1 MLSKVI
7 RDARLAAGLSQAG
20 LGHKLGLSDA
30 AVNHWESGKSEPSRK
45 HLAALIETLGLDPA
59 VVVASSSASQPATT
73 AAPARARPRAPVLDI
88 QDMPRKTPILGLAQ
102 GGDGDDMFYL
112 NGQVADY
119 ARTPPRIAGRAN
131 VFAIWTSG
139 DSMFPWRASGDLVYV
154 EERPVR
160 VGDYVILEMQPD
172 AHDTR
177 PAILKRLAGQTPT
190 KIRLEQYNPQK
201 IIEIDRR
208 KIVRMLRVID
218 WPELLG

>member
-73 AAPARARPRAPVLDI
+73 AAPARARLRTPIPDI

-160 VGDYVILEMQPD
+160 IGDYVILEMQPD

-201 IIEIDRR
+201 TIEIDRR

>member
-30 AVNHWESGKSEPSRK
+30 AVNHWESGKSEPSRR

-59 VVVASSSASQPATT
+59 VVVASSSASHPPTT
-73 AAPARARPRAPVLDI
+73 TARARPRAPVLDI

-201 IIEIDRR
+201 TIEIDRR

>member
-59 VVVASSSASQPATT
+59 VVVASSSASHPPTT
-73 AAPARARPRAPVLDI
+73 TARARPRAPVLDI

-201 IIEIDRR
+201 TIEIDRR

>member
-1 MLSKVI
+1 MLSKMI

-59 VVVASSSASQPATT
+59 VVVASSSASQPAT
-73 AAPARARPRAPVLDI
+73 APARARPRAPVLDI

-119 ARTPPRIAGRAN
+119 ARTPPRIAGRTN

-201 IIEIDRR
+201 TIEIDRR

>member
-1 MLSKVI
+1 
-7 RDARLAAGLSQAG
+7 
-20 LGHKLGLSDA
+20 
-30 AVNHWESGKSEPSRK
+30 
-45 HLAALIETLGLDPA
+45 
-59 VVVASSSASQPATT
+59 
-73 AAPARARPRAPVLDI
+73 VLDI

-112 NGQVADY
+112 NGQIADH

-177 PAILKRLAGQTPT
+177 PAILKRLAAQTPT

-201 IIEIDRR
+201 TIEIDRR

>member
-1 MLSKVI
+1 MLSRVI

-30 AVNHWESGKSEPSRK
+30 AVNHWESGKAEPSRK
-45 HLAALIETLGLDPA
+45 HMAALIETLGLDPA
-59 VVVASSSASQPATT
+59 VVVASSSASQPAT
-73 AAPARARPRAPVLDI
+73 APARARPRAPMLDI

-112 NGQVADY
+112 NGQIADY

-154 EERPVR
+154 EEKPVR
-160 VGDYVILEMQPD
+160 TGDYVIIEMQPD

-190 KIRLEQYNPQK
+190 KVRLEQYNPQK
-201 IIEIDRR
+201 TIEIDRR
-208 KIVRMLRVID
+208 KIVRMLRVVD

>member
-1 MLSKVI
+1 M
-7 RDARLAAGLSQAG
+7 
-20 LGHKLGLSDA
+20 
-30 AVNHWESGKSEPSRK
+30 
-45 HLAALIETLGLDPA
+45 
-59 VVVASSSASQPATT
+59 
-73 AAPARARPRAPVLDI
+73 LDI

-119 ARTPPRIAGRAN
+119 ARTPPRIAGRTN

-201 IIEIDRR
+201 TIEIDRR

>member
-1 MLSKVI
+1 
-7 RDARLAAGLSQAG
+7 
-20 LGHKLGLSDA
+20 
-30 AVNHWESGKSEPSRK
+30 
-45 HLAALIETLGLDPA
+45 
-59 VVVASSSASQPATT
+59 
-73 AAPARARPRAPVLDI
+73 VLDI

-160 VGDYVILEMQPD
+160 VGDYVIL
-172 AHDTR
+172 
-177 PAILKRLAGQTPT
+177 KRLAGQTPT

-201 IIEIDRR
+201 TIEIDRR